1 MKRMKIVGLCLV
13 AAFAFAALA
22 GASTASA
29 AKYNV
34 CVAKKKGKYS
44 DSACSVLDE
53 KKGKPKGSFEREVPD
68 SCYEVKKGKYSDA
81 GCSVLDE
88 KKGKPKGSHELAPSP
103 TFKDATGPATLETPA
118 FGPNNVTCTSSTSE
132 GEITG
137 AKSATDRATFTGCQ
151 LEGFPCESIGPE
163 STPSGTPE
171 VIITNGLNTE
181 LIDVGPAVDSK
192 IVANGEH
199 TVYSSEFACVGGL
212 VKLRTQGYLSGEYT
226 PGSVGV
232 ESNTSTVLFEG
243 PNTEQFLGTE
253 VNSPET
259 SFTWVGPAP
268 SNENIP
274 GGAKNTNNGGALDEI
289 EK

>member
-34 CVAKKKGKYS
+34 CVAKKKGKYA
-44 DSACSVLDE
+44 DSACTTLDE
-53 KKGKPKGSFEREVPD
+53 KKGKPKGNFEKEAPD

-88 KKGKPKGSHELAPSP
+88 KKGKPKGSHEIAPSP
-103 TFKDATGPATLETPA
+103 TYTDSTGPATLETPA
-118 FGPNNVTCTSSTSE
+118 FGPNNVTCTSSASA
-132 GEITG
+132 GQIL
-137 AKSATDRATFTGCQ
+137 SATTANDRATFTGCE

-163 STPSGTPE
+163 STPSGSAGT
-171 VIITNGLNTE
+171 IITNELDTT

-192 IVANGEH
+192 IVAAGEH
-199 TVYSSEFACVGGL
+199 GAFSSEFACVGGL

-232 ESNTSTVLFEG
+232 SSLNSTVLFEG

-274 GGAKNTNNGGALDEI
+274 GGAKNVDSSPVEI